1 MRTLA
6 GLATLLLTTVI
17 TGCTTPDPPARL
29 AYCTQLYNLW
39 YRYRS
44 PIAHAHTAQQ
54 APADYALYACQLG
67 RYDEGIAILTDL
79 LQRHK
84 VAVPP
89 PPT

>member
-1 MRTLA
+1 MSR
-6 GLATLLLTTVI
+6 
-17 TGCTTPDPPARL
+17 PRL
-29 AYCTQLYNLW
+29 ALLCGLLGLSACATATPSAQMNYCTQLHDLW

-54 APADYALYACQLG
+54 RPAEYAVYVCQLG

-84 VAVPP
+84 VAVPAP
-89 PPT
+89 P